1 MLDLAILGLLRDTP
15 HHGYELKQR
24 LAELGVW
31 RVSFGSL
38 YPALRRLERRGLIEA
53 VRSTGRRKAYRLTAP
68 GRVEF
73 QRLLGEPDE
82 ATEDDRRFSLRLAFF
97 RYLEPTLRLA
107 VLQNRRRQL
116 TAELGEAQR
125 SLRAATA
132 RPGPLDRY
140 VRALMERSVRSTQA
154 DIAWLDEL
162 IAAERGAVAPTP
174 WQESPRQEETPGGTA
189 WAR

>member
-68 GRVEF
+68 GRVEL
-73 QRLLGEPDE
+73 QRLLAEPNE

-125 SLRAATA
+125 SLRAAAA
-132 RPGPLDRY
+132 RPGSLDRY

-174 WQESPRQEETPGGTA
+174 WQESPRREETPGGTA